1 MFGATKDTEEDTA
14 DDESNSADSAD
25 HGGEGL
31 EVIDNRE
38 RGCCSKFCALMDKYP
53 ITFIISAA
61 LIGKCS
67 AYHEY

>member
-1 MFGATKDTEEDTA
+1 MFGATKDNEEDTA
-14 DDESNSADSAD
+14 PEEESNSANSAD

-31 EVIDNRE
+31 EVVNNRE

-61 LIGKCS
+61 LIGKS
-67 AYHEY
+67 ELQL

>member
-14 DDESNSADSAD
+14 DDESNSANSSAD

-61 LIGKCS
+61 LIGKLCIS
-67 AYHEY
+67 